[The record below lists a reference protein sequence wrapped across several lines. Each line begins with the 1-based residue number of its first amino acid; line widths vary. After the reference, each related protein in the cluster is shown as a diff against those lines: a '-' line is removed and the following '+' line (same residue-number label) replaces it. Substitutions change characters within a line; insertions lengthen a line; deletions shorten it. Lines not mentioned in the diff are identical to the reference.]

1 MFKFHV
7 WDNVVIKNLRHGVPE
22 ICAFLCSHTRREAAN
37 FRFYYT
43 VVVSVSE
50 THVGDDIFSVHDY
63 FSRKNLRS
71 GGVQP
76 TGFKTLPSSRLRT
89 LPVSLSILAKLVFI
103 TSFHAPSPSA
113 PME

>member
-1 MFKFHV
+1 MFKFHMRGNIIV
-7 WDNVVIKNLRHGVPE
+7 ENLRHGVPE
-22 ICAFLCSHTRREAAN
+22 IGTFFRSHTRGEAAS

-63 FSRKNLRS
+63 FSRKGLRF

-76 TGFKTLPSSRLRT
+76 TGLSTLPSSRLRT
-89 LPVSLSILAKLVFI
+89 LPVSLSILAMFVRI

-113 PME
+113 PIE